1 MTRSSIS
8 VGTPP
13 IFENLNKLI
22 FFVSQIAMNITLLWY
37 FLPDRNKC
45 HVIMTS
51 LTYTLGDFGCVKF
64 HKNLAMRGILRYRI
78 FEFSQKVN
86 KLSMNLM
93 MDFCRKICY
102 LSEVSEMFLSPIPFA
117 NDLFCIGTWCC
128 DNLETIGNPFDRK
141 LTPLRSHAEF
151 PSLNN

>member
-1 MTRSSIS
+1 
-8 VGTPP
+8 
-13 IFENLNKLI
+13 
-22 FFVSQIAMNITLLWY
+22 
-37 FLPDRNKC
+37 
-45 HVIMTS
+45 MTS

-117 NDLFCIGTWCC
+117 NDLFCIGT
-128 DNLETIGNPFDRK
+128 
-141 LTPLRSHAEF
+141 
-151 PSLNN
+151 